1 MTEFC
6 WGVLAL
12 PLIALAVAAA
22 AAAVFGGWL
31 LVEKCFEGR
40 WKKLNPVSL
49 PEAIG
54 DSEMRLWS
62 AGDLGIRGAF
72 ASVILAG
79 GKVRGLRLGSAALF
93 FAWGKN
99 DDKDARMIQKALR
112 DALFEVAKAEHEAGK

>member
-1 MTEFC
+1 MTEFW

-12 PLIALAVAAA
+12 PIIALAVAAA

-31 LVEKCFEGR
+31 LVEKWFEGR
-40 WKKLNPVSL
+40 WKKLNAVSL

-54 DSEMRLWS
+54 DSEMRLWTS
-62 AGDLGIRGAF
+62 GDLGIRGAF
-72 ASVILAG
+72 ASVILSG
-79 GKVRGLRLGSAALF
+79 GQVRGLRLGSAALF

-99 DDKDARMIQKALR
+99 DDKDSRMIQRALR